1 MWPASPLHWNRLC
14 AAMHCGFCAL
24 PVCGCCACHPVAAA
38 SSKPGR
44 LIRCPARRLEELS
57 AKEEE
62 RHETLLCV
70 NRLWEELNASI
81 GFIQFRCRLLLLAS
95 SAVP

>member
-1 MWPASPLHWNRLC
+1 MRLLHC
-14 AAMHCGFCAL
+14 IVKSQT
-24 PVCGCCACHPVAAA
+24 P
-38 SSKPGR
+38 KPGR
-44 LIRCPARRLEELS
+44 LPLPCRRLEELS

-81 GFIQFRCRLLLLAS
+81 GFIQYR
-95 SAVP
+95 

>member
-1 MWPASPLHWNRLC
+1 MRGGRAGRNRGPHEC
-14 AAMHCGFCAL
+14 ARCPPSSGGRR
-24 PVCGCCACHPVAAA
+24 VCSLITPHHSSCSLACHACCDAAPA
-38 SSKPGR
+38 AVLSHPG
-44 LIRCPARRLEELS
+44 RLEELA

-81 GFIQFRCRLLLLAS
+81 GFIQYR
-95 SAVP
+95 